1 MGLYDQIIGGQSGN
15 PTDISKMLMEKERA
29 DAAKAEAERRSR
41 LNGIAD
47 RIHDILL
54 QEDLPSDDVV
64 QIFRIITND
73 IGTMAGK
80 LTLSKIYGVPRPE
93 VIGSGEGAEKEG
105 QRGSDSTGE
114 DTGSKEPGSGQAGGD
129 TQPSR

>member
-1 MGLYDQIIGGQSGN
+1 MGLYEQIIGGKSGN
-15 PTDISKMLMEKERA
+15 PADISKMLMEKERA

-41 LNGIAD
+41 LNEIAD
-47 RIHDILL
+47 RIHTILL

-93 VIGSGEGAEKEG
+93 VIGSGEGAEEESKRTGDSRRKE
-105 QRGSDSTGE
+105 
-114 DTGSKEPGSGQAGGD
+114 TGSKEPGSGQAGGN